1 MHTSILI
8 KNLVF
13 LLLIGRTTLIIAH
26 RLSTIRNADKIIVIQ
41 KGEVIEEGDHDSLM
55 RAKSTYFGLVEQQ
68 ILRQAEEEE
77 ELELKRQETTRA
89 LSSVQEDQYLIE
101 QQIRRSIADGGM
113 NLAVP
118 DLYGKK
124 NSKVDV
130 ELNENEGVTVKVIKR
145 TF

>member
-1 MHTSILI
+1 M
-8 KNLVF
+8 
-13 LLLIGRTTLIIAH
+13 IGRTTLIIAH

>member
-1 MHTSILI
+1 
-8 KNLVF
+8 
-13 LLLIGRTTLIIAH
+13 LIGRTTLIIAH